1 MTQSSYRIVIM
12 KAMAYDLLCLMDDCT
27 LKGETAI
34 TSEEIKKLIVTYIEK
49 AEQDFL
55 K

>member
-12 KAMAYDLLCLMDDCT
+12 KAMAYDLFCLMDDCT
-27 LKGETAI
+27 LKRETAI

-55 K
+55 E